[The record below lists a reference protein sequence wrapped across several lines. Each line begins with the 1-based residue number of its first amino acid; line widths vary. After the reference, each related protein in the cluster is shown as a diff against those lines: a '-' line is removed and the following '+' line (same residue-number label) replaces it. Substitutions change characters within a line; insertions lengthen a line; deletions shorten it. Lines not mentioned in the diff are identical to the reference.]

1 MELYF
6 YAPTCCTLDYN
17 LQPTIPTIRKSGFT
31 PIYAKHCISPHFR
44 AIPQDRSQAPAKV
57 CSLCFAAH
65 LHSLDNGKTMP
76 FAPKKSCYNCPKAR
90 RNRYWPAPLYIFTWK
105 NYCNTTLRLS
115 VKLICSFFTYFIL
128 IYCIAQKPAI

>member
-1 MELYF
+1 VELYF

-65 LHSLDNGKTMP
+65 LHVWIMEKPCHSHQKSPATI
-76 FAPKKSCYNCPKAR
+76 APKRGETDIGQHLYIYLHGKITAT
-90 RNRYWPAPLYIFTWK
+90 PLYGYQL
-105 NYCNTTLRLS
+105 N
-115 VKLICSFFTYFIL
+115 
-128 IYCIAQKPAI
+128 